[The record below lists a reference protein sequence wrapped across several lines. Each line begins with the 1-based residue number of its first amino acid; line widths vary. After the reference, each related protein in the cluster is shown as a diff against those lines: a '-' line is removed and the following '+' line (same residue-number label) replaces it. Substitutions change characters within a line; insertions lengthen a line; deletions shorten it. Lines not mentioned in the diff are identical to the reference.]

1 MKLKDYRAGI
11 CHISISV
18 KPGNSYLWNHAY
30 RIKFNPTDC
39 WKCQRSHTC
48 CLTWIFHR
56 VPHSQPL
63 PIGIHHFL
71 GGSRRHES
79 SQWLNCCMIQ
89 LNKKYFFINIRSLII
104 LMSHWY
110 FILQKR
116 LRKGNNPLK
125 KKVSISDLLYFDKT
139 WVVVFKFDLSS

>member
-1 MKLKDYRAGI
+1 MLRRFPSLMPFIFQDRTVVWDYFPSRCHLLNYFKTESWKLHTFALGFSDNFNLIIYYHLKTKIKHFVKFKDYRAGI

-56 VPHSQPL
+56 VPHVSHCPL
-63 PIGIHHFL
+63 
-71 GGSRRHES
+71 ES
-79 SQWLNCCMIQ
+79 
-89 LNKKYFFINIRSLII
+89 II
-104 LMSHWY
+104 
-110 FILQKR
+110 F
-116 LRKGNNPLK
+116 
-125 KKVSISDLLYFDKT
+125 
-139 WVVVFKFDLSS
+139 